1 MKKIVIGIDISKEKI
16 DATAIDVRDSQLGV
30 VKLDYQVYENRPMG
44 YRRMLVWARHL
55 IKGIG
60 LEDVLFC
67 CETTGGYDRC
77 LCDYVYAK
85 GLDIWREGALQIK
98 RSMGVRKGKD
108 DKADSLMIAE
118 YAMRHIDK
126 AVIYETPDGAV
137 RELKA
142 LFLYRHKLVQERTE
156 KKVRASEL
164 KATAA
169 MSDSMRFIM
178 RDAMKSVRALDK
190 SIRDCE
196 KQILALIASN
206 EEFRRNYG
214 HIVSI
219 PGISI
224 VNATAFITYSNNF
237 KDITTANK
245 MASYWGCASF
255 RLQSGISV
263 DKKAYVKCY
272 SSSLLKATLTQAAEC
287 AIKEHGI
294 YRNYY
299 LRLKKEGKPYGVIVN
314 NVRNKL
320 IHLAFSLVT
329 NDKDY
334 EENHELLREKRKREQ
349 RIHDKL
355 EIINQK

>member
-77 LCDYVYAK
+77 LCDYIYAK
-85 GLDIWREGALQIK
+85 SLDIWRESALQIK

-126 AVIYETPDGAV
+126 TVIYETPDEKV

-142 LFLYRHKLVQERTE
+142 LFLYRHSLVQERTK

-169 MSDSMRFIM
+169 KSSSMRFIV
-178 RDAMKSVRALDK
+178 RDAMKGVRSLDK

-196 KQILALIASN
+196 KQILAIIDGDESLK
-206 EEFRRNYG
+206 RNYG
-214 HIVSI
+214 HIESI

-224 VNATAFITYSNNF
+224 VNATTFIAYSDNF
-237 KDITTANK
+237 RSITTANK
-245 MASYWGCASF
+245 AASYWGCASF
-255 RLQSGISV
+255 RERSGTSI

-272 SSSLLKATLTQAAEC
+272 SGSLLKATLTQAAEC
-287 AIKEHGI
+287 TIKEHGI
-294 YRNYY
+294 YREYY
-299 LRLKKEGKPYGVIVN
+299 LRLKAEGKPYGIIVN

-320 IHLAFSLVT
+320 IHLVFSLVT
-329 NDKDY
+329 NGMDY
-334 EENHELLREKRKREQ
+334 EKNHQFLRTPQKEGK
-349 RIHDKL
+349 DMT
-355 EIINQK
+355 IN

>member
-126 AVIYETPDGAV
+126 AVIYETPDENV

-156 KKVRASEL
+156 KKVRAAEL

-169 MSDSMRFIM
+169 KSDAMRFIM
-178 RDAMKSVRALDK
+178 RDAMK

-196 KQILALIASN
+196 KQILAIIDGDKDLK
-206 EEFRRNYG
+206 RNYG
-214 HIVSI
+214 HIDSI
-219 PGISI
+219 PGVSI
-224 VNATAFITYSNNF
+224 VNATAFIAYSNNF
-237 KDITTANK
+237 RSITTANK
-245 MASYWGCASF
+245 IASYWGCASF
-255 RLQSGISV
+255 RERSGTSV

-287 AIKEHGI
+287 TIKDHGI
-294 YRNYY
+294 YRDYY
-299 LRLKKEGKPYGVIVN
+299 LRLKAEGKPYGVIVN

-320 IHLAFSLVT
+320 IHLVFSLVT
-329 NDKDY
+329 NDTDY
-334 EENHELLREKRKREQ
+334 EKNHELLRKKRKSEQ
-349 RIHDKL
+349 GMSAQL
-355 EIINQK
+355 EIIN